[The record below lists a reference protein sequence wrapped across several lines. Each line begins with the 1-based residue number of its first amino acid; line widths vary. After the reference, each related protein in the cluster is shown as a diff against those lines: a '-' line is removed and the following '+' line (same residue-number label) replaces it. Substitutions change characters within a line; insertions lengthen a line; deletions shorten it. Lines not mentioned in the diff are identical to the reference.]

1 MSTLPANG
9 TSADYNLPAIHSP
22 GEAPTPRQIR
32 ATNTATVSL
41 LSSLGQQYEPGPGYA
56 GAALTPIEYADLVQ
70 GIPGVAAPYVPPP
83 LPPVN
88 PILPAA
94 PTGPQITE
102 ANRRHRVAVERYK
115 HYHSTVEA
123 VKLAYLRTADDAFFE
138 ELKNPVTGYASISL
152 PQLIQH
158 IRDEHDEFDAD
169 VRLNLLN
176 ELATPWDGGQV
187 VSAIARINDVASIFA
202 GHNRPLN
209 ADQKCDALHNAIKA
223 HGTLNKDCTKW
234 TSRPIAEQTWPNCIQ
249 HFKKAFKA
257 YKKNTTTA
265 TSGFANLAETTE
277 AAAAAID
284 RSTAIIQQTSE
295 QVANFAATS
304 QALEQR
310 VAALEANRRPRNDL
324 LLPPPSQSS

>member
-9 TSADYNLPAIHSP
+9 TSADFDLPNIHSP

-56 GAALTPIEYADLVQ
+56 GAALTPIEYADLIQ

-102 ANRRHRVAVERYK
+102 ANRRHRMAVERYK

-138 ELKNPVTGYASISL
+138 ELKKI
-152 PQLIQH
+152 
-158 IRDEHDEFDAD
+158 
-169 VRLNLLN
+169 
-176 ELATPWDGGQV
+176 
-187 VSAIARINDVASIFA
+187 
-202 GHNRPLN
+202 
-209 ADQKCDALHNAIKA
+209 
-223 HGTLNKDCTKW
+223 
-234 TSRPIAEQTWPNCIQ
+234 
-249 HFKKAFKA
+249 
-257 YKKNTTTA
+257 
-265 TSGFANLAETTE
+265 
-277 AAAAAID
+277 
-284 RSTAIIQQTSE
+284 
-295 QVANFAATS
+295 
-304 QALEQR
+304 
-310 VAALEANRRPRNDL
+310 
-324 LLPPPSQSS
+324 